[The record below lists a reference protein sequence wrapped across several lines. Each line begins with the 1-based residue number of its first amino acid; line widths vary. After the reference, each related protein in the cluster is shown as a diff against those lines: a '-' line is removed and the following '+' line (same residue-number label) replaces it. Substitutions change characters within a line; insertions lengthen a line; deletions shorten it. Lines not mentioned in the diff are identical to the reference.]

1 MTTLYADHNGIYLYG
16 MSDPEDLRRY
26 IQQKFTEA
34 ELQYAYEHLLES
46 TKALAK
52 EEKIPPIQALW
63 KLLDRAYEQKAP
75 PMTCRKGCAHCCYT
89 GVMIT
94 ELEWEE
100 MLNAARRKGIDLNAV
115 LERAGKSVHRVAKT
129 LESGVDP
136 EKVDWYKMVINQP
149 CPFLEEDESCAIHE
163 NRPLDCRTMVAFR
176 EVCDTKK
183 LEHAQRGVVIEEAV
197 APTVIARLQYEQ
209 TPKFKRRKFTGSQ
222 KLRLIQH
229 WLLQWKARQKRKK
242 KR

>member
-26 IQQKFTEA
+26 IQQKYTEA
-34 ELQYAYEHLLES
+34 ELQYAYETLLEETRS
-46 TKALAK
+46 LAK
-52 EEKIPPIQALW
+52 QEKIPPIQALW
-63 KLLDRAYEQKAP
+63 KRLDRAYEEKAA
-75 PMTCRKGCAHCCYT
+75 PMTCQKGCAHCCYT

-100 MLNAARRKGIDLNAV
+100 MMNAARRKGIDLNAIID
-115 LERAGKSVHRVAKT
+115 RAEKSVHRVSKT

-149 CPFLEEDESCAIHE
+149 CPFLEEDESCGIHE

-176 EVCDTKK
+176 EVCDSKK
-183 LEHAQRGVVIEEAV
+183 LEHAQRGVIIEEAV

-209 TPKFKRRKFTGSQ
+209 TPKFKRRKFTGTQ

-229 WLLQWKARQKRKK
+229 WLVQWKAKQKK
-242 KR
+242 KKKK